1 MRRNRFLDRALC
13 LLAVSA
19 VFAAPA
25 VARADEV
32 SRDSSLLS
40 AASGTIGLRVAPVNG
55 REAIA
60 IDGVGPAQVPV
71 TLTLRST
78 IDSDLP
84 ITLLS
89 RTNIV
94 VGDDGR
100 FHVVV
105 PIAPGFWRG
114 STVTVDAT
122 SLSTIKSATA
132 ELVVGPPTWQ
142 YPPDTLEDP
151 YPGLEQYGWPYSF
164 SGGP

>member
-1 MRRNRFLDRALC
+1 MRRNRILDRALC
-13 LLAVSA
+13 LLAVA
-19 VFAAPA
+19 AAFAAPA
-25 VARADEV
+25 AARADEV
-32 SRDSSLLS
+32 SRDSSVVS
-40 AASGTIGLRVAPVNG
+40 VASGTIGLHLAPVNG

-132 ELVVGPPTWQ
+132 EILVGAPTWQ
-142 YPPDTLEDP
+142 YPADTLEDP
-151 YPGLEQYGWPYSF
+151 YPGFQQYGWPAL
-164 SGGP
+164 GGP